1 MFATLRTIALL
12 VFCAL
17 ISVAPPARGVTLGQV
32 DNFENGLLGNWAGD
46 VLSVTN
52 VTTGGPAGAGD
63 NFLQISANGMQ
74 GAGSRL
80 VTYNTTQWTGN
91 YSAAQITSIAMNA
104 RNLGAN
110 AIHLRFA
117 FGDGSAITT
126 WFASTDPIILSA
138 GSAWQQVSFSLSAM
152 TRVSG
157 STTLETALTNVQA
170 IRILSSV
177 DLPQVGGGG
186 ARGDAILATLGVDNI
201 TAAGAAN
208 DADFNN
214 DNKVD
219 GADFLIWQ
227 RGLGIGTTNAQGD
240 ANSDS
245 AVTSADLTVW
255 RSKFGN
261 SAIVAGAHV
270 PEPGSGVLIAT
281 LAHFTCAC
289 FRRRT
294 RPLL

>member
-1 MFATLRTIALL
+1 MVFRLCTIAPL

-17 ISVAPPARGVTLGQV
+17 ISVAPSAEGVTLGQI
-32 DNFENGLLGNWAGD
+32 DDFENGLLGNWAGD
-46 VLSVTN
+46 VQSVTN

-74 GAGSRL
+74 GPGSRL
-80 VTYNTTQWTGN
+80 VAYNTSQWTGN
-91 YSAAQITSIAMNA
+91 YTVAQITAIAMDA

-117 FGDGSAITT
+117 FGDGSAIPT
-126 WFASTDPIILSA
+126 WFASTNPIILSA

-157 STTLETALTNVQA
+157 TTTLETALTNVQA
-170 IRILSSV
+170 IRVLSSV

-186 ARGDAILATLGVDNI
+186 ARGDAILGTLGVDNI
-201 TAAGAAN
+201 TAAGATT

-214 DNKVD
+214 DTKVD

-227 RGLGIGTTNAQGD
+227 RGLGVGTTNAQGD
-240 ANSDS
+240 ANLDS
-245 AVTSADLTVW
+245 AVTAADLTVW
-255 RSKFGN
+255 KSKFGG
-261 SAIVAGAHV
+261 SVIVAGALV
-270 PEPGSGVLIAT
+270 PEPGSGVLIAA
-281 LAHFTCAC
+281 LALVASGR
-289 FRRRT
+289 FRR
-294 RPLL
+294 